1 MSLRLE
7 QAANLVLME
16 DFDGFVSIGHGM
28 FYDGVKRAVDIAG
41 ALAGMMLLLPVAVVV
56 KIAYMATGDFDSI
69 FFVQDRIG
77 KGGKTFRL
85 YKFRSMVPDADKVL
99 KRMLRENKEM
109 REEYQEMRKLT
120 NDPRIT
126 KMGGILRKSSL
137 DELPQVINILKGDM
151 SIVGCR
157 PFLPRE
163 QRSMLSY
170 YDDIITVKPGLTGFW
185 QVSLR
190 SRGTFK
196 ERLKMEKFYA
206 KNCSLKFDAKILW
219 KTFIAVIND
228 EGAK

>member
-1 MSLRLE
+1 MSLSLDH
-7 QAANLVLME
+7 AARLVLVD
-16 DFDGFVSIGHGM
+16 DFDGFASMGHGR
-28 FYDGVKRAVDIAG
+28 FYIAIKRAIDLIG
-41 ALAGMMLLLPVAVVV
+41 AIFGMILLVPVAVVV

-77 KGGKTFRL
+77 KDGKIFRL

-99 KRMLRENKEM
+99 KKLLRENKAI
-109 REEYQEMRKLT
+109 REEYRAMRKLT

-126 KMGGILRKSSL
+126 KMGAVLRGTSL
-137 DELPQVINILKGDM
+137 DELPQVLNILKGDM
-151 SIVGCR
+151 SIIGCR

-163 QRSMLSY
+163 RKSMLSY
-170 YDDIITVKPGLTGFW
+170 YDDIVTVKPGLSGFW

-196 ERLKMEKFYA
+196 ERLKMERYYA
-206 KNCSLKFDAKILW
+206 KNCSLSFDAEILW
-219 KTFIAVIND
+219 KTLMSVLTD

>member
-7 QAANLVLME
+7 YAARLVLVD
-16 DFDGFVSIGHGM
+16 DFNGFASIGHGL
-28 FYDGVKRAVDIAG
+28 FYDVVKRAVDIIG
-41 ALAGMMLLLPVAVVV
+41 ALFGMILLLPVIIIV
-56 KIAYMATGDFDSI
+56 KIAYMLSGDFNSI

-77 KGGKTFRL
+77 KGGKIFRL

-99 KRMLRENKEM
+99 KKLLRENKEM
-109 REEYQEMRKLT
+109 HDEYQEMRKLT

-126 KMGGILRKSSL
+126 KIGGVLRRTSL
-137 DELPQVINILKGDM
+137 DELPQVINILKGDL
-151 SIVGCR
+151 SIIGCR

-170 YDDIITVKPGLTGFW
+170 YDDIITVKPGLSGFW

-196 ERLKMEKFYA
+196 ERLKMERYYA
-206 KNCSLKFDAKILW
+206 KNCSLASDAEILW
-219 KTFIAVIND
+219 KTFKSVLEK
-228 EGAK
+228 EGAR